1 MTTRKLNN
9 NTQKNEIKDKTED
22 QRKTRTNLKKD

>member
-1 MTTRKLNN
+1 MTTRKLN